1 MIDTLSTSI
10 SPDKLMSFSQK
21 MLKEN
26 YLASAEAAP
35 SMQELFT
42 HLNTDIL
49 KSRGLRKFIEVGPDM
64 LRRIIC
70 LPTTTLMAIR
80 HLGGDKALTLSDFYE
95 LGVYVHVNDRQSDNG
110 NIEKGFPSFHKD
122 SMDTYLRYALEF
134 AKIAG
139 LEGGI
144 ITNFK
149 DTRFIDPVIENG
161 GAVILSVDNLF
172 IPYVMNT
179 ALDPAT
185 FKPSRHAELIH
196 GRWEDNLVL
205 SDVTNVRDGLSWD
218 TVNKVVTRESLDSNL
233 TCPRLND
240 NLTRAIV
247 LTKNSTEWGRISDKL
262 HKFGNVEEPRH
273 NPILI
278 PFFGQGIV
286 SALKTTR
293 NAANKGSAQWDMVK

>member
-1 MIDTLSTSI
+1 MIDTLSASN
-10 SPDKLMSFSQK
+10 PDQLMKLRQK
-21 MLKEN
+21 ILKEN

-35 SMQELFT
+35 SMQELFAGF
-42 HLNTDIL
+42 NSDIL
-49 KSRGLRKFIEVGPDM
+49 KSRGLGKFIEVEQDM
-64 LRRIIC
+64 LKRIIC

-80 HLGGDKALTLSDFYE
+80 HLGGDRALTLSDFYE
-95 LGVYVHVNDRQSDNG
+95 LGIYVHINDRQSN
-110 NIEKGFPSFHKD
+110 NEKIEKGFPSFHKD
-122 SMDTYLRYALEF
+122 LLDTYLRYSLEF
-134 AKIAG
+134 AKITG

-144 ITNFK
+144 ITHFK
-149 DTRFIDPVIENG
+149 DTHFIDPVIENG
-161 GAVILSVDNLF
+161 GVVILSVDNLF

-196 GRWEDNLVL
+196 GKQGENFVL

-218 TVNKVVTRESLDSNL
+218 TVNKIVTRKSLDDRL

-247 LTKNSTEWGRISDKL
+247 LTKNVTKWGRISDKL
-262 HKFGNVEEPRH
+262 QKLGNVEESRH

-278 PFFGQGIV
+278 PFFGKGIT
-286 SALKTTR
+286 SALETTR
-293 NAANKGSAQWDMVK
+293 SVANQGFAQWDMIR

>member
-1 MIDTLSTSI
+1 MIDTLSTSN
-10 SPDKLMSFSQK
+10 PDQLMSFRQK

-35 SMQELFT
+35 SMQYLFA
-42 HLNTDIL
+42 HLNPDIL
-49 KSRGLRKFIEVGPDM
+49 KSRGLGKFIEVEQDM
-64 LRRIIC
+64 LKRVIC

-80 HLGGDKALTLSDFYE
+80 HLGGDKTLTLSDFYE
-95 LGVYVHVNDRQSDNG
+95 LGVNVHVNDRQSN
-110 NIEKGFPSFHKD
+110 NEKIEKGFPSFHKD
-122 SMDTYLRYALEF
+122 LLDTYLRYSLEF
-134 AKIAG
+134 AKITG

-144 ITNFK
+144 VTHFK

-161 GAVILSVDNLF
+161 GVVLLSVDNLF

-179 ALDPAT
+179 ALDPNT

-196 GRWEDNLVL
+196 GKQGENFVL
-205 SDVTNVRDGLSWD
+205 SDVTNIRDGLSWD
-218 TVNKVVTRESLDSNL
+218 TINRVVTRKSLDNSL

-247 LTKNSTEWGRISDKL
+247 LTKNSTEWERISDKL
-262 HKFGNVEEPRH
+262 QKFGNVEESRY

-278 PFFGQGIV
+278 PFFGKGITSV
-286 SALKTTR
+286 LETTR
-293 NAANKGSAQWDMVK
+293 GVANKGFAQWDMMK